1 MGKTRLL
8 ATMVA
13 REEKDPKEAM
23 VSMKK
28 LDSMAERV
36 EKDLRVDTMEMMM
49 MIVTMAPREEKDP
62 KEAMVS
68 MKKLE
73 ATSVAR
79 VGKDPKEDITLEMMM
94 MIVTTAPREERAP
107 KEVMGSMKKL
117 EATLVAKVE
126 REPRRIMLAIDTRN
140 MKSTTIEEI
149 K

>member
-1 MGKTRLL
+1 MGEEKDPKEAMVSMKMLEATLVARVGKDPRVDTMAKLNILKTRLL

-36 EKDLRVDTMEMMM
+36 EKDPRVDTMEMMM
-49 MIVTMAPREEKDP
+49 MIVIMAPREEKDP

-73 ATSVAR
+73 ATSVA
-79 VGKDPKEDITLEMMM
+79 
-94 MIVTTAPREERAP
+94 
-107 KEVMGSMKKL
+107 
-117 EATLVAKVE
+117 
-126 REPRRIMLAIDTRN
+126 
-140 MKSTTIEEI
+140 
-149 K
+149 